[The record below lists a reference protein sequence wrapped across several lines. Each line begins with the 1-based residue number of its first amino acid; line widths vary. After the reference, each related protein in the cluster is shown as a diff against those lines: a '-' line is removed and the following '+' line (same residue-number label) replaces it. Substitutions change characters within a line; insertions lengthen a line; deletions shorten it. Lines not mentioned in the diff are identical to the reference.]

1 MEKVIVSD
9 KLKEHRVIGI
19 RHSLKK
25 FKDAGLVEDES
36 YYPSEAVENVQ
47 DEVLA
52 VAQTWYEIGAKRG
65 AIETINAFLDGK
77 FKVNS
82 NTNGELE
89 VIAQTKTQ
97 TVSWSKRLKVTVGNE
112 KKLIQKQKYQLTLKD
127 LEFDV

>member
-1 MEKVIVSD
+1 VSD

-47 DEVLA
+47 DEILA
-52 VAQTWYEIGAKRG
+52 VAQAWYEIGAKRG
-65 AIETINAFLDGK
+65 AIEIINAILDGE
-77 FKVNS
+77 FEVNS
-82 NTNGELE
+82 NANGELE
-89 VIAQTKTQ
+89 IIAHAKS
-97 TVSWSKRLKVTVGNE
+97 VSWSKRLRVTVGNE
-112 KKLIQKQKYQLTLKD
+112 KKIIQKQKYRLTLKD